1 MQGQIKWRVCWASI
15 IFTCV
20 PQSNI
25 MCNNWCFRNLQL
37 LRFWQPCTLL
47 WYHMHLLITTWIK
60 SYQGASS
67 ADTECSKPANIAN
80 SSNSELGICPTA
92 FNFEGLS
99 PVFKGLIETSP
110 DVGAC
115 LINLLLH
122 LWMSIDLSC
131 FLSTP
136 LGYPKF
142 MVEILKHL
150 SRPLRHSKVASCTAN
165 WANSNLGLLLALNA
179 DAKQPEDVRGKDL
192 KTFSSYGLVFPS

>member
-1 MQGQIKWRVCWASI
+1 MHLHFSWCVDLCRIIQGFEVLFNCVTYTIRLTDAGTNKVKVCWASI

-25 MCNNWCFRNLQL
+25 MCNKWCFSNLQL
-37 LRFWQPCTLL
+37 LHLWLPCTLP
-47 WYHMHLLITTWIK
+47 WYHMHLLTTTWIK

-67 ADTECSKPANIAN
+67 ADTKCSKPADIAN

-110 DVGAC
+110 DVGVC
-115 LINLLLH
+115 LVNLLLH

-131 FLSTP
+131 FLS
-136 LGYPKF
+136 LL
-142 MVEILKHL
+142 VLVNS
-150 SRPLRHSKVASCTAN
+150 SRLSKVH
-165 WANSNLGLLLALNA
+165 GR
-179 DAKQPEDVRGKDL
+179 DI
-192 KTFSSYGLVFPS
+192 KTPQQSSESQQSS

>member
-1 MQGQIKWRVCWASI
+1 MICWSVPCNTGFWSPVQLYYIYNPFELMQGQIKWRVCWASI

-47 WYHMHLLITTWIK
+47 WCHMHLLITTWIK

-110 DVGAC
+110 DVGASLTC
-115 LINLLLH
+115 
-122 LWMSIDLSC
+122 C
-131 FLSTP
+131 FIC
-136 LGYPKF
+136 
-142 MVEILKHL
+142 E
-150 SRPLRHSKVASCTAN
+150 C
-165 WANSNLGLLLALNA
+165 
-179 DAKQPEDVRGKDL
+179 Q
-192 KTFSSYGLVFPS
+192 